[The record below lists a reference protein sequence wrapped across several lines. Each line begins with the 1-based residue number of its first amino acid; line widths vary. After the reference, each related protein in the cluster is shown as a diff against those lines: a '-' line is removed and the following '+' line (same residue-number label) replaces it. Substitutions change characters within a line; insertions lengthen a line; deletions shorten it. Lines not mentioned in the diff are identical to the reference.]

1 MTGGTMQYDYEGLWR
16 RQTRR
21 FKKLIAIGE
30 AQAAELEAVKAE
42 LARVDAER
50 NMLARR
56 AAEMA
61 HELIK
66 LKYPKQQAA

>member
-1 MTGGTMQYDYEGLWR
+1 MQYDYEGLWR

-42 LARVDAER
+42 LARVNAER

-56 AAEMA
+56 AAGMA

-66 LKYPKQQAA
+66 LKYPKSQQAA